1 MSRISAFLN
10 NEPGATA
17 IEYDR
22 MAKVFSFLADDSGAT
37 AIEYCLLAAGIS
49 IVIIS
54 SVNVVGTTLNGTFG
68 TVSTQLK

>member
-1 MSRISAFLN
+1 MSKVSAFS
-10 NEPGATA
+10 EAVIAHG
-17 IEYDR
+17 R
-22 MAKVFSFLADDSGAT
+22 MTKVFAFFADESGAT

-54 SVNVVGTTLNGTFG
+54 SVNAVGTTLNATFG